1 MRRRVAALLLPLL
14 LVLALAAPSLAGGCP
29 STAPGALSTLVAL
42 AASSRSLVPGARDEA
57 REDRTPGPVSRAA
70 KRRRP
75 RRRTR
80 TSSRRRPSTPA
91 STPARRFNDE
101 KWEVGWFEDD
111 HEYAL
116 VKVDP
121 KTGEVTESWTGYQVA
136 WEMAR
141 GYSGEFAHSLNS
153 PFIWIPLC
161 LLFFVGLCDWRKL
174 RRIANL
180 DLLVLL
186 GFGVSHFFF
195 NQGNIGFSV
204 PLAYPVLV
212 YLLARCLWI
221 GFRGRGSGLRPAW
234 PTMWLLIAALF
245 LMGFRVG
252 LNMADAGAI
261 DVGYAGVTGAH
272 KIVHGE
278 PLYGDFPEDIH
289 SGDTY
294 GPVNYAAYVPFEVI
308 WPYTGEWDDLPAA
321 HGASITF
328 DVATFILL
336 LVLGIRIRPGPA
348 GRRLGAILAFG
359 WAAFPY
365 TAYVLESDSNDA
377 LVSACWWRRS
387 CFLAKPLWRG
397 VTLSLATWA
406 KFIAA
411 DAGADAAHLRPEPAP
426 EGSRWRAV
434 FSRRA
439 LLFAVGFAVVTVAA
453 MLWPAI
459 DPGLKV
465 FYERTIAAQAGRS
478 SPFSDLG
485 TGRIARTDPPRDPR
499 RDRRSSRSRSPS
511 SRAASPCSRW
521 PRSRRRAADRRADH
535 PAPLVLPLHRLVLPA
550 DADRAG
556 LLEPTDE
563 PEPDE
568 VPRLARGA
576 QAATGAGTITGS
588 IESASPD
595 WLTSTT
601 APITQTSSSAV
612 SKRVGIWVTRAP
624 SASSIRTPRMLC
636 REPVMPTSE
645 MKAVPLGRTRPSAV
659 GTWVW
664 VPSTAAT
671 RPSRCQPIATFSL
684 VTSAWKSTITA
695 SASSRSRIASTAS
708 KGERA
713 TFSPTPPL
721 RLITATRIPPASTTV
736 WPRPGLPLG

>member
-1 MRRRVAALLLPLL
+1 MARRVAALFALL
-14 LVLALAAPSLAGGCP
+14 LALALIAPAAAGAATKDEHP
-29 STAPGALSTLVAL
+29 APGDITSA
-42 AASSRSLVPGARDEA
+42 EA
-57 REDRTPGPVSRAA
+57 TQVAA
-70 KRRRP
+70 KDPNVAKEKREHP
-75 RRRTR
+75 DL
-80 TSSRRRPSTPA
+80 SPSPT
-91 STPARRFNDE
+91 FNNE
-101 KWEVGWFEDD
+101 RWEVGWFEDE

-116 VKVDP
+116 VMVDP

-161 LLFFVGLCDWRKL
+161 LFFLVGLTDWRRL

-195 NQGNIGFSV
+195 NRGDIGVSV

-221 GFRGRGSGLRPAW
+221 GFRGRGSGLRPVW
-234 PTMWLLIAALF
+234 PTMWLLVAALF

-278 PLYGDFPEDIH
+278 PLYGNFPEDIH

-328 DVATFILL
+328 DIATFVLL

-365 TAYVLESDSNDA
+365 TAYVLSSDSNDA
-377 LVSACWWRRS
+377 LISALLVATLVL
-387 CFLAKPLWRG
+387 LAKPLWRG
-397 VTLSLATWA
+397 VTLALATWA
-406 KFIAA
+406 KFTPLML
-411 DAGADAAHLRPEPAP
+411 GPM
-426 EGSRWRAV
+426 
-434 FSRRA
+434 
-439 LLFAVGFAVVTVAA
+439 LLTLDGWKPRKLLPFVGGFAAITVAA

-478 SPFSDLG
+478 SPFSIWGQDESLEWLRVAILAA
-485 TGRIARTDPPRDPR
+485 TGVLAIALAFVPR
-499 RDRRSSRSRSPS
+499 RKSLLQV
-511 SRAASPCSRW
+511 AALS
-521 PRSRRRAADRRADH
+521 AALMIAVQITLH
-535 PAPLVLPLHRLVLPA
+535 HWFYLYIVWFFPLMLVALA
-550 DADRAG
+550 
-556 LLEPTDE
+556 LLERTEE
-563 PEPDE
+563 PEPGE
-568 VPRLARGA
+568 VPNLGGRLRRRRRPEPSPARSSPPVP
-576 QAATGAGTITGS
+576 TG
-588 IESASPD
+588 
-595 WLTSTT
+595 
-601 APITQTSSSAV
+601 
-612 SKRVGIWVTRAP
+612 
-624 SASSIRTPRMLC
+624 
-636 REPVMPTSE
+636 
-645 MKAVPLGRTRPSAV
+645 
-659 GTWVW
+659 
-664 VPSTAAT
+664 
-671 RPSRCQPIATFSL
+671 
-684 VTSAWKSTITA
+684 
-695 SASSRSRIASTAS
+695 
-708 KGERA
+708 
-713 TFSPTPPL
+713 
-721 RLITATRIPPASTTV
+721 
-736 WPRPGLPLG
+736 

>member
-1 MRRRVAALLLPLL
+1 MKRVAALALPLF
-14 LVLALAAPSLAGGCP
+14 LALALLAPSLAGAATETEAPPPGSVSSATATKTASEDPNVLKEKAEHPELAP
-29 STAPGALSTLVAL
+29 SATFHNE
-42 AASSRSLVPGARDEA
+42 R
-57 REDRTPGPVSRAA
+57 
-70 KRRRP
+70 
-75 RRRTR
+75 
-80 TSSRRRPSTPA
+80 
-91 STPARRFNDE
+91 
-101 KWEVGWFEDD
+101 WEVGWFEGD

-116 VKVDP
+116 VMVDP

-161 LLFFVGLCDWRKL
+161 LLFFVGLCDWRRM

-195 NQGNIGFSV
+195 NQGNIGLSV

-212 YLLARCLWI
+212 YLLVRCLWI
-221 GFRGRGSGLRPAW
+221 GFRGRGRGLRPVW

-278 PLYGDFPEDIH
+278 PLYGDFPADIH

-377 LVSACWWRRS
+377 LVSALLVATLVL
-387 CFLAKPLWRG
+387 LAKPLWRG
-397 VTLSLATWA
+397 VTISLATWA
-406 KFIAA
+406 KFTPLMLAPMLLTY
-411 DAGADAAHLRPEPAP
+411 DPEPGRERP
-426 EGSRWRAV
+426 LKSV

-439 LLFAVGFAVVTVAA
+439 LLFALGFAAITVAA
-453 MLWPAI
+453 MLWPTI

-465 FYERTIAAQAGRS
+465 FYERTIAAQAGRT
-478 SPFSDLG
+478 SPFSVWGQAEALEPLRVAILAA
-485 TGRIARTDPPRDPR
+485 TGILALALALVPR
-499 RDRRSSRSRSPS
+499 RKSLLQV
-511 SRAASPCSRW
+511 AALG
-521 PRSRRRAADRRADH
+521 AALMLGVQITLH
-535 PAPLVLPLHRLVLPA
+535 HWFYLYIVWFFPLMLIALC
-550 DADRAG
+550 
-556 LLEPTDE
+556 LLEPSEEPAADE
-563 PEPDE
+563 E
-568 VPRLARGA
+568 PRLVR
-576 QAATGAGTITGS
+576 
-588 IESASPD
+588 
-595 WLTSTT
+595 
-601 APITQTSSSAV
+601 
-612 SKRVGIWVTRAP
+612 RFR
-624 SASSIRTPRMLC
+624 R
-636 REPVMPTSE
+636 REPGPSP
-645 MKAVPLGRTRPSAV
+645 ARSSPPVPAG
-659 GTWVW
+659 
-664 VPSTAAT
+664 
-671 RPSRCQPIATFSL
+671 
-684 VTSAWKSTITA
+684 
-695 SASSRSRIASTAS
+695 
-708 KGERA
+708 
-713 TFSPTPPL
+713 
-721 RLITATRIPPASTTV
+721 
-736 WPRPGLPLG
+736 

>member
-14 LVLALAAPSLAGGCP
+14 LALALVAPSLAGAATKTEEPPPG
-29 STAPGALSTLVAL
+29 SVNSAEATQTAAKDPNVLKEKAEHPG
-42 AASSRSLVPGARDEA
+42 LVPSP
-57 REDRTPGPVSRAA
+57 T
-70 KRRRP
+70 
-75 RRRTR
+75 
-80 TSSRRRPSTPA
+80 
-91 STPARRFNDE
+91 FHNE
-101 KWEVGWFEDD
+101 KWEVGWFEND

-116 VKVDP
+116 VMVDP
-121 KTGEVTESWTGYQVA
+121 KTGKVTESWTGYQVA

-161 LLFFVGLCDWRKL
+161 LLFFIGLCDWRKL

-195 NQGNIGFSV
+195 NEGNIGLSV

-221 GFRGRGSGLRPAW
+221 GFRGRGSGLRPTW

-272 KIVHGE
+272 KIVNGE

-328 DVATFILL
+328 DIATFILL

-377 LVSACWWRRS
+377 LVSALLVATLVL
-387 CFLAKPLWRG
+387 LAKPLWRG
-397 VTLSLATWA
+397 VTISLATWA
-406 KFIAA
+406 KFTPLMLAPMLLTYDPNPSPE
-411 DAGADAAHLRPEPAP
+411 DAGDGSTAGAP
-426 EGSRWRAV
+426 RVRGRIREGWDAV
-434 FSRRA
+434 FSRRG
-439 LLFAVGFAVVTVAA
+439 LLFAVGFAIVTGVF

-465 FYERTIAAQAGRS
+465 FYERTIAAQAGRT
-478 SPFSDLG
+478 SPFSIWGQDESLEPIRLVILAASG
-485 TGRIARTDPPRDPR
+485 ILAIALAFVPR
-499 RDRRSSRSRSPS
+499 RKSLLQVAAFGAALMLGVQITLHHWFYLYIVWFFPLMLIALCLLERSEEPDPEDLPSLRRRV
-511 SRAASPCSRW
+511 
-521 PRSRRRAADRRADH
+521 RRRA
-535 PAPLVLPLHRLVLPA
+535 
-550 DADRAG
+550 
-556 LLEPTDE
+556 
-563 PEPDE
+563 PEPS
-568 VPRLARGA
+568 PAR
-576 QAATGAGTITGS
+576 S
-588 IESASPD
+588 
-595 WLTSTT
+595 
-601 APITQTSSSAV
+601 
-612 SKRVGIWVTRAP
+612 
-624 SASSIRTPRMLC
+624 
-636 REPVMPTSE
+636 
-645 MKAVPLGRTRPSAV
+645 
-659 GTWVW
+659 
-664 VPSTAAT
+664 
-671 RPSRCQPIATFSL
+671 
-684 VTSAWKSTITA
+684 
-695 SASSRSRIASTAS
+695 
-708 KGERA
+708 
-713 TFSPTPPL
+713 TPPVP
-721 RLITATRIPPASTTV
+721 T
-736 WPRPGLPLG
+736 G

>member
-14 LVLALAAPSLAGGCP
+14 FVLALAAPSLAGAATKTEEP
-29 STAPGALSTLVAL
+29 PPGSVNSAEATQ
-42 AASSRSLVPGARDEA
+42 AAAQDPNVLKEKAEHPGLVPSP
-57 REDRTPGPVSRAA
+57 T
-70 KRRRP
+70 
-75 RRRTR
+75 
-80 TSSRRRPSTPA
+80 
-91 STPARRFNDE
+91 FHDE

-195 NQGNIGFSV
+195 NQGNIGLSV

-212 YLLARCLWI
+212 YLLGRCLWI
-221 GFRGRGSGLRPAW
+221 GFRGRGSGLRPTW
-234 PTMWLLIAALF
+234 PTMWLLVAALF

-377 LVSACWWRRS
+377 LVSALLVATLVL
-387 CFLAKPLWRG
+387 LARPLWRG
-397 VTLSLATWA
+397 VTISLATWA
-406 KFIAA
+406 KFTP
-411 DAGADAAHLRPEPAP
+411 LMLAP
-426 EGSRWRAV
+426 MLLTYDPDPSGEVKPWRAV

-439 LLFAVGFAVVTVAA
+439 LLFAAGFAIVTVVF
-453 MLWPAI
+453 MLWPTI

-478 SPFSDLG
+478 SPFSIWGQDESLEPIRLVILAA
-485 TGRIARTDPPRDPR
+485 TGILAIALAFVPR
-499 RDRRSSRSRSPS
+499 RKSLLQV
-511 SRAASPCSRW
+511 AAFG
-521 PRSRRRAADRRADH
+521 AALMLGVQITLH
-535 PAPLVLPLHRLVLPA
+535 HWFYLYIIWFFPLMLIALC
-550 DADRAG
+550 

-563 PEPDE
+563 LEEDEEPRLVRRFRRRAPEPS
-568 VPRLARGA
+568 PAR
-576 QAATGAGTITGS
+576 S
-588 IESASPD
+588 
-595 WLTSTT
+595 
-601 APITQTSSSAV
+601 
-612 SKRVGIWVTRAP
+612 
-624 SASSIRTPRMLC
+624 
-636 REPVMPTSE
+636 
-645 MKAVPLGRTRPSAV
+645 
-659 GTWVW
+659 
-664 VPSTAAT
+664 
-671 RPSRCQPIATFSL
+671 
-684 VTSAWKSTITA
+684 
-695 SASSRSRIASTAS
+695 
-708 KGERA
+708 
-713 TFSPTPPL
+713 TPPVP
-721 RLITATRIPPASTTV
+721 T
-736 WPRPGLPLG
+736 G

>member
-1 MRRRVAALLLPLL
+1 MARRAATLFALLLAIAL
-14 LVLALAAPSLAGGCP
+14 LVPAAASAKDEHP
-29 STAPGALSTLVAL
+29 APGDITSAEATQ
-42 AASSRSLVPGARDEA
+42 AAARDPKVAAETHVHP
-57 REDRTPGPVSRAA
+57 DLIPSPV
-70 KRRRP
+70 
-75 RRRTR
+75 
-80 TSSRRRPSTPA
+80 
-91 STPARRFNDE
+91 FNNE
-101 KWEVGWFEDD
+101 RWEVGWFEDE

-116 VKVDP
+116 VMVDP

-161 LLFFVGLCDWRKL
+161 LVFFVGLFDWRRW

-195 NQGNIGFSV
+195 NRGDIGVSV

-221 GFRGRGSGLRPAW
+221 GFRGRGAGLRPVW
-234 PTMWLLIAALF
+234 PTLWLLVAALF

-272 KIVHGE
+272 RIVHGE
-278 PLYGDFPEDIH
+278 PLYGDWPEDIH

-328 DVATFILL
+328 DVVTFILL

-365 TAYVLESDSNDA
+365 TAYVLQSDSNDA
-377 LVSACWWRRS
+377 LVSALLVATLVL
-387 CFLAKPLWRG
+387 LARPLWRG
-397 VTLSLATWA
+397 VTSSLAVWA
-406 KFIAA
+406 KFSPLVLGPMLLTLDGFKPRKLALY
-411 DAGADAAHLRPEPAP
+411 AG
-426 EGSRWRAV
+426 
-434 FSRRA
+434 
-439 LLFAVGFAVVTVAA
+439 GFAAVTVAF

-478 SPFSDLG
+478 SPFSVWG
-485 TGRIARTDPPRDPR
+485 QAE
-499 RDRRSSRSRSPS
+499 
-511 SRAASPCSRW
+511 W
-521 PRSRRRAADRRADH
+521 
-535 PAPLVLPLHRLVLPA
+535 
-550 DADRAG
+550 
-556 LLEPTDE
+556 LEPLRVAILAGVGVLSVALAFVPRKKSLLQVAALSAALLIGVQLTLHHWFYLYIVWFFPLMLVALAMLERTEE

-568 VPRLARGA
+568 VPGRGWPFRRRRQPEPSPARSSPPVP
-576 QAATGAGTITGS
+576 TG
-588 IESASPD
+588 
-595 WLTSTT
+595 
-601 APITQTSSSAV
+601 
-612 SKRVGIWVTRAP
+612 
-624 SASSIRTPRMLC
+624 
-636 REPVMPTSE
+636 
-645 MKAVPLGRTRPSAV
+645 
-659 GTWVW
+659 
-664 VPSTAAT
+664 
-671 RPSRCQPIATFSL
+671 
-684 VTSAWKSTITA
+684 
-695 SASSRSRIASTAS
+695 
-708 KGERA
+708 
-713 TFSPTPPL
+713 
-721 RLITATRIPPASTTV
+721 
-736 WPRPGLPLG
+736 